1 MIESYFLEQLGI
13 IGDFNI
19 VIRSEIQKRKINETI
34 GIFNGKLYFNVG
46 ILEFSE
52 VIRITDKEQIDKKKY
67 KYHFRYKNNK
77 MIFRYDNVPHHK
89 EIKTFP
95 HHKHLQDKVVESQ
108 EINLYDILLEIREII
123 QK

>member
-1 MIESYFLEQLGI
+1 
-13 IGDFNI
+13 
-19 VIRSEIQKRKINETI
+19 
-34 GIFNGKLYFNVG
+34 
-46 ILEFSE
+46 
-52 VIRITDKEQIDKKKY
+52 
-67 KYHFRYKNNK
+67 